1 MQISHQQKEFVMN
14 SEKLDIRQAIGIP
27 LSAGHGRSAQID
39 LFQKFLDAEQA
50 GCAVTFTQTSS
61 GLKLEVYKQAGWR
74 DYDEDERQVRTNL
87 IRRSLIILREKIGY
101 LVATKGCT
109 RYFDFWVEC
118 PVIGGL
124 PPHRWTSLGELWNP
138 AKCKRLDAE
147 QFGLATLSAL

>member
-14 SEKLDIRQAIGIP
+14 SEKLDIRQTIGIP
-27 LSAGHGRSAQID
+27 LSADHGRSAQIE

-50 GCAVTFTQTSS
+50 GRAVTFTQTSS
-61 GLKLEVYKQAGWR
+61 GLKLEVYKESGWR

-109 RYFDFWVEC
+109 F
-118 PVIGGL
+118 
-124 PPHRWTSLGELWNP
+124 LG
-138 AKCKRLDAE
+138 
-147 QFGLATLSAL
+147 